1 MLLCLCQGVDYIYA
15 FTCMCTYGQGGVNV
29 DACHH
34 FLTGESCA
42 TLHTHSLILVT
53 GEGVSTYRYNSASFL
68 LNVLVRGRSADFI
81 RGCSWMDVGEGW
93 QEGDG
98 VEEIRL
104 DNNLFRCLVALF
116 FASLMEL

>member
-1 MLLCLCQGVDYIYA
+1 MDKDETSQ
-15 FTCMCTYGQGGVNV
+15 NV
-29 DACHH
+29 RYH
-34 FLTGESCA
+34 FFDMSFCA
-42 TLHTHSLILVT
+42 MLHTHSLILVT

-81 RGCSWMDVGEGW
+81 RGCLWMDVGEGW

-104 DNNLFRCLVALF
+104 DNKKNH
-116 FASLMEL
+116 SLPTPSTVFC

>member
-1 MLLCLCQGVDYIYA
+1 
-15 FTCMCTYGQGGVNV
+15 MCTYGQGGANV
-29 DACHH
+29 GACHPCEDTSSSMA
-34 FLTGESCA
+34 FSYA
-42 TLHTHSLILVT
+42 MLHTHSLILVT

-98 VEEIRL
+98 AKEIRSDNIL
-104 DNNLFRCLVALF
+104 DCCHVCNV
-116 FASLMEL
+116 